1 MGNRIIQPVLDNKDK
16 QRTYAQNKAK
26 YKKAIAGE
34 FYFEA
39 ILIDY
44 AMLEDRLR
52 SFLYYIALLKSKDSY
67 KVDNHA
73 TAQKV
78 RAIVAEYKEKGDSN
92 SMAIINIKGKMI
104 IVRSTLLWAKNSE
117 EMPDDFYLSVLKK
130 QYEATL
136 DIEELLIKL
145 NDIAD
150 WCAYRNEVIH
160 ALLNK
165 NTTSLMQKLPHQ
177 AQQGMELAVFMDN
190 QVKKLKRNNKIR
202 RELKLPI

>member
-1 MGNRIIQPVLDNKDK
+1 M
-16 QRTYAQNKAK
+16 
-26 YKKAIAGE
+26 
-34 FYFEA
+34 
-39 ILIDY
+39 
-44 AMLEDRLR
+44 
-52 SFLYYIALLKSKDSY
+52 
-67 KVDNHA
+67 
-73 TAQKV
+73 
-78 RAIVAEYKEKGDSN
+78 
-92 SMAIINIKGKMI
+92 
-104 IVRSTLLWAKNSE
+104 
-117 EMPDDFYLSVLKK
+117 
-130 QYEATL
+130 
-136 DIEELLIKL
+136 IKL